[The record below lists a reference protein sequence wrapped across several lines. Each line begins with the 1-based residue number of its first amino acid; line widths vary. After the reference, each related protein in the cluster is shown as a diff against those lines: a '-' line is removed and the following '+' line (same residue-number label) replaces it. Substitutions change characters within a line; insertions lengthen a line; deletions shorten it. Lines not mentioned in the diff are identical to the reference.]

1 MRVKGQNSVDKKSI
15 LQFGKPEER
24 SILDLFPYKSCTEE
38 GALITREDHFQRY
51 YRVVSTDVEGL
62 NEQEKLERM
71 NQLTT
76 VMRTYVPTIKLV
88 SLTTET
94 DLTEQIVQK
103 RQLLDKNRMEQS
115 LGRNLQRLRKY
126 EKKLVEE
133 IQELKRAE
141 QERPDLSF
149 FFVIEGKTIKDLQT
163 RNRQLMRSSGIL
175 GLKPLYKKE
184 LIKILYRMNNM
195 NDE

>member
-1 MRVKGQNSVDKKSI
+1 MIVKGRNTVEKRSI

-38 GALITREDHFQRY
+38 GVLITKENRYQRY

-62 NEQEKLERM
+62 NDQEKVERM
-71 NQLTT
+71 NQLTM

-103 RQLLDKNRMEQS
+103 RQLLEKNRFEQS
-115 LGRNLQRLRKY
+115 LGKKLQQLRKY
-126 EKKLVEE
+126 EKKIVEE

-149 FFVIEGKTIKDLQT
+149 FFVIEGKSIKELQS
-163 RNRQLMRSSGIL
+163 RNRQLMRSSGVL
-175 GLKPLYKKE
+175 GLSPLYKKE

>member
-1 MRVKGQNSVDKKSI
+1 
-15 LQFGKPEER
+15 
-24 SILDLFPYKSCTEE
+24 
-38 GALITREDHFQRY
+38 
-51 YRVVSTDVEGL
+51 
-62 NEQEKLERM
+62 M

-115 LGRNLQRLRKY
+115 LGRNLQRLKKY

-149 FFVIEGKTIKDLQT
+149 FFVIEGKT
-163 RNRQLMRSSGIL
+163 
-175 GLKPLYKKE
+175 
-184 LIKILYRMNNM
+184 
-195 NDE
+195 